1 MLMTAPRGRGRP
13 RKNVPHLDAAQEEL
27 VQIRQQL
34 GMTQEAFAEA
44 LGVHADTISR
54 WERGERRVSQM
65 ALKLARS
72 ILAAQ

>member
-13 RKNVPHLDAAQEEL
+13 RKNVPHLNAAQEEL

-72 ILAAQ
+72 IRASQ

>member
-1 MLMTAPRGRGRP
+1 
-13 RKNVPHLDAAQEEL
+13 LDAAQAEL

-44 LGVHADTISR
+44 LGVHPDTISR
-54 WERGERRVSQM
+54 WERGERGVSQM

-72 ILAAQ
+72 ILASP